1 MASEKFNS
9 YKKKKCKSDEIN
21 EFYYHDAVIDSVE
34 VNGSN
39 MIWKTSGVCIKTSNS
54 QNNETYDTIA
64 DNLEMRFI
72 NFQIIDIIKC
82 GYEQYDNNNILIA
95 SYANKKLEGNE
106 FYLVVD
112 GMFDSKSYLRLYG
125 GDYEANNYCF
135 DIEIN
140 NELYGI
146 ILNYDMFIAEWDYTT
161 NEAWY
166 VY

>member
-95 SYANKKLEGNE
+95 SYANKKLE
-106 FYLVVD
+106 
-112 GMFDSKSYLRLYG
+112 
-125 GDYEANNYCF
+125 ANNYCF

-166 VY
+166 V

>member
-1 MASEKFNS
+1 MFVLKP
-9 YKKKKCKSDEIN
+9 
-21 EFYYHDAVIDSVE
+21 VIL
-34 VNGSN
+34 
-39 MIWKTSGVCIKTSNS
+39 KTIR
-54 QNNETYDTIA
+54 TYDTIA

-112 GMFDSKSYLRLYG
+112 SMFDSKSYLRLYG

-166 VY
+166 V